1 MCMGGGG
8 GGGGGGEGGE
18 YSGSVWTRS
27 STTTTFNKLFLCFL
41 DVLSQSVI
49 SSTPTDTVG
58 ESNLYHACGL
68 DNTAWLQLYTRYY
81 VKCFCNKTMQTC
93 SSTAIEGQRSK

>member
-1 MCMGGGG
+1 MQCGVLILKMDID
-8 GGGGGGEGGE
+8 EQW
-18 YSGSVWTRS
+18 SSSVE
-27 STTTTFNKLFLCFL
+27 LD